1 MNHRNVLSKRLTLPY
16 LGFVLVFA
24 TVALAAEVPRIS
36 KEELRSMLGNPDT
49 VIIDVRLSGHLSGSD
64 TKIQGAI
71 REDPE
76 KVNSWIEKYPKD
88 KTLVFY
94 CA

>member
-1 MNHRNVLSKRLTLPY
+1 MTHRNVFSKRLTLLY
-16 LGFVLVFA
+16 LGFVLLFA
-24 TVALAAEVPRIS
+24 TAAFAAEVPRIS
-36 KEELRSMLGNPDT
+36 KEELRSMLGNPDII
-49 VIIDVRLSGHLSGSD
+49 IIDVRLSGHLSGSD

-76 KVNSWIEKYPKD
+76 KVNSWMDKYPKD

>member
-1 MNHRNVLSKRLTLPY
+1 MNHRNVLSKRLILLY
-16 LGFVLVFA
+16 LGFFLLFA

-36 KEELRSMLGNPDT
+36 KEKLRSMLGNPDT
-49 VIIDVRLSGHLSGSD
+49 VIIDVRLSGHLAGSD

-76 KVNSWIEKYPKD
+76 KVNSWMDKYPKD